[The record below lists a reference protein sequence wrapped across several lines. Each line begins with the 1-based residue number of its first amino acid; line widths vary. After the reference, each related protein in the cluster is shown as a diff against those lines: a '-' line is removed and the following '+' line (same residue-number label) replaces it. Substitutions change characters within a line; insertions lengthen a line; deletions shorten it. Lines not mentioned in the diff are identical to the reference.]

1 MKKNRELEEL
11 YEELEELK
19 GIFLS
24 SFKTT
29 WGILNRR

>member
-24 SFKTT
+24 YC
-29 WGILNRR
+29 